1 MTLSRRPARLT
12 AWIAIFAVLL
22 AALAPGLARALSSP
36 QQAMPWSEICSV
48 GGPRVAPDALPD
60 SGAGQHD
67 GKVFKHCPFC
77 LNYAGHFV
85 LPATPLDFS
94 PAIDHDTALP
104 CALVATSS
112 PRLAWAS
119 PPSRAPPAIS

>member
-36 QQAMPWSEICSV
+36 QKAMPWSEICSV
-48 GGPRVAPDALPD
+48 GGPRTAPDALPD

-77 LNYAGHFV
+77 LNHAGHFA

-94 PAIDHDTALP
+94 LAIDLDTALP

-112 PRLAWAS
+112 PRLPWAS
-119 PPSRAPPAIS
+119 PPSRAPPANS